1 MKSAKGK
8 VKLKYSSVRFC
19 VLQWLKKKEEDVVV
33 SSSLVSVTAVRVFA
47 RKELVLQVLEH
58 CR

>member
-1 MKSAKGK
+1 
-8 VKLKYSSVRFC
+8 